1 MLTSSIPYV
10 QDYFSREWAI
20 VPVAA
25 MSKKAAVEWKNGSYR
40 SYISA
45 QAAIDA
51 CTNLNIG
58 IALGAR
64 SGNLI
69 DIDFDSPIAEKI
81 AYLFLPDTRTFGHG
95 TRPISHRIYYTDESC
110 DIQLYYDVGTKGRG
124 NKGKKLIELRANGCM
139 TVFPGSI
146 HESGEPIEWRNPD
159 TEIATIKQETLKTR
173 LGQLHAAT
181 LFAMRTEDGTRHD
194 GAMAIGGWLARAGYP
209 LDDAILIVRAIAK
222 ARAKGGESD
231 SEQAV
236 RDSYRRYEEGDTVYG
251 KTTLDDIYGAS
262 VVRLAAASLGIS
274 AAARKR
280 KTLPDFPAIEGI
292 TDTGYDCND
301 TGNARRFCALYGGD
315 IRYRVKRDQWLVW
328 GDEGWRVDETGA
340 MQRLAVNAIERIK
353 AESAAATGDRR
364 HDLAEWAINSGNM
377 PRRNALI
384 EAVKHVRGISVVE
397 DDIDQRHSLLKL
409 RNATINLESGIVY
422 PHERNDLLVKQTAI
436 TYTESAEC
444 PEWHAF
450 LERIIPS
457 QAVRDFL
464 QRAVGYSL
472 TGYTRE
478 HLFFLLY
485 GIGANG
491 KSTFLKVLAGLL
503 GESAVAT
510 QMATLTTKIKAGGHS
525 DEIASLSG
533 ARIVTISEAPESVKW
548 NAGIV
553 KQLVS
558 EDMVRASFKGEHGF
572 DFTPTHKLWL
582 ALNHRPD
589 SEDDSDGFWRR
600 MSNIP
605 FDVQIPEGE
614 RDAKLI
620 DRLLEELPGILNW
633 AIAGAVMYHS
643 EGRLIQPEEVKK
655 ETRDYRLDTDKVARW
670 LEDCTILNPTNAD
683 TEYSRTLYQSFS
695 NWLRMSGEQEESER
709 WFAQRLKAKGY
720 TKEKNRNGMLLY
732 GIKLTEMQ
740 QDIVN
745 AVEDNNTQDVCLP
758 KRPPYPTVNDL
769 YRKIY

>member
-1 MLTSSIPYV
+1 MLALSIPYE
-10 QDYFSREWAI
+10 QDYFSRGWAI
-20 VPVAA
+20 VPVQPKG
-25 MSKKAAVEWKNGSYR
+25 KKAAIEWSNGSYKP
-40 SYISA
+40 YATLDDAI
-45 QAAIDA
+45 AACA
-51 CTNLNIG
+51 NLNIG
-58 IALGAR
+58 IALGTR
-64 SGNLI
+64 SGNLN
-69 DIDFDSPIAEKI
+69 DIDFDNPIAEKI
-81 AYLFLPDTRTFGHG
+81 AYLFLPETRTFGHG
-95 TRPISHRIYYTDESC
+95 DRPISHRIYYTDKSS
-110 DIQLYYDVGTKGRG
+110 DIRVYYDVGTKGRG
-124 NKGKKLIELRANGCM
+124 NKGKKLIEWRANGCM

-146 HESGEPIEWRNPD
+146 HESGEPIEWHNPD
-159 TEIATIKQETLKTR
+159 TAIATIEYETLQRR

-194 GAMAIGGWLARAGYP
+194 GAMSIGGWLARAGYP
-209 LDDAILIVRAIAK
+209 LDDAILIVKAIAK
-222 ARAKGGESD
+222 ARGRGGEKD
-231 SEQAV
+231 SVDAV
-236 RDSYRRYEEGDTVYG
+236 RDSYSRYEDGDTVYG
-251 KTTLDDIYGAS
+251 RTTLDDMYGAS
-262 VVRLAAASLGIS
+262 VVKLAAESLGIS
-274 AAARKR
+274 AQPRKR
-280 KTLPDFPAIEGI
+280 KKLPDFPAIEGV

-340 MQRLAVNAIERIK
+340 MQRLAVDTIERIK
-353 AESAAATGDRR
+353 AESAATTGDRKQ
-364 HDLAEWAINSGNM
+364 DLAEWAILSGNM

-397 DDIDQRHSLLKL
+397 DEIDQKHALLKL
-409 RNATINLESGIVY
+409 KNATINLETGIAY
-422 PHERNDLLVKQTAI
+422 PHERDDLLVKRTPI
-436 TYTESAEC
+436 VYAEDADC

-450 LERIIPS
+450 LARIIPS

-491 KSTFLKVLAGLL
+491 KSTFLKVITGLL
-503 GESAVAT
+503 GECAVAT

-525 DEIASLSG
+525 DEIASMSG
-533 ARIVTISEAPESVKW
+533 ARIVTVSEAPESVKW

-558 EDMVRASFKGEHGF
+558 EDMVRASFKGEQGF
-572 DFTPTHKLWL
+572 DYTPTHKLWL

-589 SEDDSDGFWRR
+589 SGDDSDGFWRR

-633 AIAGAVMYHS
+633 AIEGAVLYHR
-643 EGRLIQPEEVKK
+643 EGRLIQPEEVTR
-655 ETRDYRLDTDKVARW
+655 ETKNYRLDSDKVARW
-670 LEDCTILNPTNAD
+670 LEYCTIPNPTNAD

-695 NWLRMSGEQEESER
+695 NWLRMSGEKDESER
-709 WFAQRLKAKGY
+709 WFSQRLQAKGY
-720 TKEKNRNGMLLY
+720 KSAKDRNGMLWS
-732 GIKLTEMQ
+732 GIRLTEMQ
-740 QDIVN
+740 QDIAN
-745 AVEDNNTQDVCLP
+745 AVKDNNSQDTRTIEHTFV
-758 KRPPYPTVNDL
+758 PYSE
-769 YRKIY
+769 